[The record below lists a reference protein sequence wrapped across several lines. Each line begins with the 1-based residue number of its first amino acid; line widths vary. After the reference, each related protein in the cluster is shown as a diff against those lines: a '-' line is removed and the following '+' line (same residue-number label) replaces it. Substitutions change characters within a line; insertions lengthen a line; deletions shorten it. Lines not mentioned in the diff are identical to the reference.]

1 MKGNEEKSEKS
12 FSFPYRVVALS
23 SSLEHLPHPP
33 PLPTKKPMYMFY
45 KARGKCLIS
54 NIHSLKN
61 LQQEMFPK
69 CKKFVNA
76 YFWSLGMSRGDEFTL
91 DEQQKR

>member
-1 MKGNEEKSEKS
+1 
-12 FSFPYRVVALS
+12 
-23 SSLEHLPHPP
+23 
-33 PLPTKKPMYMFY
+33 
-45 KARGKCLIS
+45 
-54 NIHSLKN
+54 
-61 LQQEMFPK
+61 MFPK